1 MKKSLF
7 IMMAFLMISLF
18 ACTESKKLV
27 ELQDQ
32 NRRQGIQLSKLHEEN
47 AELSSLNF
55 TLKSQ
60 SKKKDEELV
69 KCQTDFKEVIE
80 PIVLK
85 YNHLLEDYTK
95 LQASN
100 KVLNDAYE
108 TSKENAAS
116 VIMELE
122 EKTRTK
128 AVKVKKSTRKVKA
141 KKRRRR

>member
-1 MKKSLF
+1 
-7 IMMAFLMISLF
+7 MMAFLTISLF

-55 TLKSQ
+55 TLKGQ

-116 VIMELE
+116 IIMELE
-122 EKTRTK
+122 EKTRPK
-128 AVKVKKSTRKVKA
+128 VVKVTKSTRKVKA
-141 KKRRRR
+141 KRRRRR

>member
-1 MKKSLF
+1 
-7 IMMAFLMISLF
+7 MMAFLTISLF

-55 TLKSQ
+55 TLKGQ

-116 VIMELE
+116 IIMELE
-122 EKTRTK
+122 EKTRPK
-128 AVKVKKSTRKVKA
+128 VVKVTKSTRKVKT
-141 KKRRRR
+141 KRRRRR